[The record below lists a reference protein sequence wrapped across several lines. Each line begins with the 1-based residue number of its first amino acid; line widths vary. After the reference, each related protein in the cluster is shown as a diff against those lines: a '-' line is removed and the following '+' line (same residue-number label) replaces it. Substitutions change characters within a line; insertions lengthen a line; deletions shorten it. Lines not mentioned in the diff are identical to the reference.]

1 MSVIKK
7 LALILIIAHASNLLN
22 AQQFDSV
29 RFEFC
34 EEMIRSKQFD
44 ILEFSLVVKGD
55 TFPFPKIGQ
64 NTYLNPIGFFGI
76 HYTPSDTIYMLVEN
90 RKYVFSFDVD
100 HRFLKYEKHSF
111 CIKRYKNRHKK
122 YQYSIGWSLGVSG
135 PCQVRKK

>member
-64 NTYLNPIGFFGI
+64 NTYLNPISFFSI
-76 HYTPSDTIYMLVEN
+76 HYTPSDTIYIIVEN
-90 RKYVFSFDVD
+90 RKYVFSFMLD
-100 HRFLKYEKHSF
+100 HRFMNFDKKYF
-111 CIKRYKNRHKK
+111 CINRFNYRQKK
-122 YQYSIGWSLGVSG
+122 YRYTMGGHLSISG
-135 PCQVRKK
+135 PCKVSKK